1 MEEQP
6 CWNTN
11 NKNHRKSKRERE
23 RKMLAFAIHKPH
35 VNLNK
40 KLAFLSSCH
49 NYMGSKFLLKPTT
62 STIPT
67 PLPLLPSSN
76 KQQYRTFKRLSPV
89 FCSSKPTSKFNRSL
103 LTQTNGLPF
112 SPLPAPGIYLMFFRV
127 FWDGFL
133 FLLRGVLG
141 FCWIRLKVLFCF
153 F

>member
-23 RKMLAFAIHKPH
+23 KKMLAFAIHKPH

-40 KLAFLSSCH
+40 KLAFLSSFH
-49 NYMGSKFLLKPTT
+49 YYMGSKFLLKPTT

-112 SPLPAPGIYLMFFRV
+112 SPLAAPGIYLMFFRV

>member
-1 MEEQP
+1 
-6 CWNTN
+6 
-11 NKNHRKSKRERE
+11 
-23 RKMLAFAIHKPH
+23 MLAFSIHKPH

-40 KLAFLSSCH
+40 KLAFLSSFH
-49 NYMGSKFLLKPTT
+49 YYMGSKFLLKPTT

-112 SPLPAPGIYLMFFRV
+112 SPLAAPGIYLMFFV
-127 FWDGFL
+127 FFEMGFCFCYVGFL
-133 FLLRGVLG
+133 DFVG
-141 FCWIRLKVLFCF
+141 
-153 F
+153 